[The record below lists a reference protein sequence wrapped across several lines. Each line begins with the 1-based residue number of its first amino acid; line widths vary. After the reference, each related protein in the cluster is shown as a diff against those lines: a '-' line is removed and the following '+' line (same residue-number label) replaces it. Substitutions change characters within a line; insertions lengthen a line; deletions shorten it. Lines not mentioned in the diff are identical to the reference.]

1 LFVCFRAGERRH
13 SQFWGEREPAKE
25 SGGNPGEAFFFC
37 FFAGGDGGA
46 SFARQKKSGFP
57 RGTEDRLC
65 GILVGIFILFFSPL
79 L

>member
-1 LFVCFRAGERRH
+1 VEEIQGRL
-13 SQFWGEREPAKE
+13 
-25 SGGNPGEAFFFC
+25 FFFC

-65 GILVGIFILFFSPL
+65 GILVGIFIFIFLSIALWCGDFWNQNAWGL
-79 L
+79 GI